1 MAQFN
6 DCLLIWMY
14 HSSNLNNKINKM
26 QERALKIVYSNYKS
40 NFKELFEWHH
50 SFTIHEKNIQYLATE
65 AYQAKNV
72 LSPVIMNN
80 VFSLAKIIPRNLVK

>member
-26 QERALKIVYSNYKS
+26 QERSLNIVYNNYKS
-40 NFKELFEWHH
+40 NFKELLEWHH
-50 SFTIHEKNIQYLATE
+50 SFTIHKKNIQYLAIE
-65 AYQAKNV
+65 AYKAKNV
-72 LSPVIMNN
+72 LFPVIMNN
-80 VFSLAKIIPRNLVK
+80 VFSLEKLFLGT